1 MTTGSRWISD
11 PQWVGV
17 GLALA
22 LRCNAT
28 ASTTATTAVGEGFC
42 ESFHELPAQDS
53 AEDCHAAIADNG
65 ACQAADEFSYGIPT
79 GTRARQCL
87 CDTVGSCPPSS
98 GLDLGENGFKR
109 MRAYSVGDCVTDD
122 GSSND
127 FGAFNNNGTMT
138 SDCISYGHSNC
149 AANMFDGEATSIW
162 HCGHDSPCEVWLDLG
177 NPAGVAGM
185 RVMTFEARVTSA
197 RVQFSLDGSSW
208 SDVSDPVLSVQSPSP
223 EGFTEHKFDIETAQY
238 WRLINIVGSGELS
251 PAIRELELDAFDP
264 PDEPFVVRCVPRAPK
279 STNRHTS
286 LGVLHELVC

>member
-109 MRAYSVGDCVTDD
+109 MRASTVADCDQ
-122 GSSND
+122 
-127 FGAFNNNGTMT
+127 A
-138 SDCISYGHSNC
+138 
-149 AANMFDGEATSIW
+149 
-162 HCGHDSPCEVWLDLG
+162 
-177 NPAGVAGM
+177 
-185 RVMTFEARVTSA
+185 
-197 RVQFSLDGSSW
+197 Q
-208 SDVSDPVLSVQSPSP
+208 PVLEGEDSSVYSISLTGTHSRATFP
-223 EGFTEHKFDIETAQY
+223 EPG
-238 WRLINIVGSGELS
+238 GSQ
-251 PAIRELELDAFDP
+251 
-264 PDEPFVVRCVPRAPK
+264 C
-279 STNRHTS
+279 
-286 LGVLHELVC
+286 